1 MFPTEDE
8 LRKMNVKDIRAHIR
22 EMNEHY
28 GIRGYSKMK
37 KDQMINA
44 IGTAVLRISKG
55 AKGAPDFK
63 KKPMGKKSSNPVAKS
78 ILESKLKQKPGRP
91 AKTSTM
97 AKKT

>member
-1 MFPTEDE
+1 
-8 LRKMNVKDIRAHIR
+8 
-22 EMNEHY
+22 MNEHY

-55 AKGAPDFK
+55 AKGAPDFE
-63 KKPMGKKSSNPVAKS
+63 KKPMVKKPVAKS

-97 AKKT
+97 AKKS